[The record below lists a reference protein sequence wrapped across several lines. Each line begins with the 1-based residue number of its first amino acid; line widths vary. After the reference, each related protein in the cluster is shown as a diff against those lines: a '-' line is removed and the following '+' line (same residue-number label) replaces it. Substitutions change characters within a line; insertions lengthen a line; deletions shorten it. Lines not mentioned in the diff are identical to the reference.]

1 MSIKYLNFIC
11 TKDTFTGASDES
23 VTLFDAFKNYET
35 ITAFYDSCPECQ
47 SFPKEEYFDGDW
59 YDNWEDYV
67 IWEDDRIAARA
78 GIWKI
83 DDKTWEV
90 AGVITHPEYRQK
102 GYSKKLVSYCISRIL
117 EQGKVAILSTAETNY
132 AMIRVSQKVGF
143 VLHE

>member
-11 TKDTFTGASDES
+11 TKDTFNGASDES
-23 VTLFDAFKNYET
+23 VASFEAFKNYET

-47 SFPKEEYFDGDW
+47 SFSKEEYFDGDW

-67 IWEDDRIAARA
+67 IWKDDKIAARA

-90 AGVITHPEYRQK
+90 AGVITRPEYRQK
-102 GYSKKLVSYCISRIL
+102 GYSERLVSYCISKIL

-132 AMIRVSQKVGF
+132 AMIRVAKKAGF
-143 VLHE
+143 ILRE